1 MTLILI
7 CEMMTKR
14 AVAAIARVVLS
25 KTCEKPIRYIWF
37 GSTAFSAGTPLRR
50 TSQASSAP
58 PSILRTPGTT
68 QPGPPTMTPVHQRS
82 LVAGVFSRHEAQV
95 IDLFRH
101 LRDQR
106 DADGQRRAEQVRVES
121 RAAAMFA
128 AVLPQPGQYL
138 RLFDEDEGVGQH
150 EEEDP
155 QRLRPR
161 LKLADRGDAVGDQR
175 NDDQR
180 ADQVTPRRR
189 NPEGQF
195 QRISHDRRLE
205 GEEDEGEGGVDQRG
219 DRRADVAE
227 TGAACQQVHVQPVP
241 RRHDADRQAEQE
253 DDQAS
258 GEDRPERI
266 DEPSLQQHRRADR
279 FQHEKRG
286 RAERGVG
293 DPHLRP
299 LAETAGGEAQRV
311 IFERLIGDPGVVVA
325 TNLDD
330 TLNGIGARGAH
341 CWNYPSSAL
350 NRPDFTGPRYRGCAA
365 SGASPQAA
373 LHCS

>member
-7 CEMMTKR
+7 CEMTTKR
-14 AVAAIARVVLS
+14 AVAAIGQGGVVEDVR
-25 KTCEKPIRYIWF
+25 KTDQVHLVRIDRLFGRY
-37 GSTAFSAGTPLRR
+37 AVA
-50 TSQASSAP
+50 QD
-58 PSILRTPGTT
+58 
-68 QPGPPTMTPVHQRS
+68 QPGEQRAAEHLEDAGNHPARPADDDAGPPAQPGGRR
-82 LVAGVFSRHEAQV
+82 LLRHEAQV

-138 RLFDEDEGVGQH
+138 WLFDEDEGVGQH

-161 LKLADRGDAVGDQR
+161 LKFADRGDAVGDQR

-205 GEEDEGEGGVDQRG
+205 SEEDEGEGGVDQRG